1 MKINSIKIGALIA
14 SLSIMMGAFG
24 AHLLKDKLSE
34 KALTLYETGVRYQL
48 YHAFALIIVGIL
60 YQLNPNKQF
69 KIAATLFLLGILFF
83 SGSLYVLSFKVNNNI
98 EGLKWVGPITPLGG
112 LCFILGWLFMAF
124 NVNFKKK

>member
-1 MKINSIKIGALIA
+1 
-14 SLSIMMGAFG
+14 MGAFG

-34 KALTLYETGVRYQL
+34 KSLALYETGVRYQL

-69 KIAATLFLLGILFF
+69 KIATYFFLIGILFF
-83 SGSLYVLSFKVNNNI
+83 SGSLYILSYKVNNNI

-112 LCFILGWLFMAF
+112 LCFIIGWLMVAF
-124 NVNFKKK
+124 SINLKKK

>member
-1 MKINSIKIGALIA
+1 MKNIKVGAFIA
-14 SLSIMMGAFG
+14 SISIIMGAFG

-34 KALTLYETGVRYQL
+34 KSLALYETGVRYQL

-69 KIAATLFLLGILFF
+69 KIATYFFLIGILFF
-83 SGSLYVLSFKVNNNI
+83 SGSLYILSYKVNNNI

-112 LCFILGWLFMAF
+112 LCFIIGWLMVAF
-124 NVNFKKK
+124 SINLKKK